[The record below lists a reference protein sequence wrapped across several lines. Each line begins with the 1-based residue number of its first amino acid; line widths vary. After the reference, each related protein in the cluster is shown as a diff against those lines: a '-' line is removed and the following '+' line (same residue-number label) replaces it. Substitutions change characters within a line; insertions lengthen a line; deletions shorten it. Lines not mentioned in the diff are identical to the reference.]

1 MNKAFSGFFS
11 DPPPGPFDVYRKP
24 VKFREDVAKG
34 RQILGAPPNQL
45 FEKKYERIFEG
56 EALTEPW
63 RDEAKQRI
71 KDEKRK
77 IGGRMLPTS
86 PSKKHSTPGDWY
98 GCFAKS
104 SYFSPQLKMEA
115 RKKTPVPPNMKIK
128 PNPLGG
134 PGYADICLSPYPSYS
149 HEPYDRVGRVV
160 GKKVV
165 SEGRFLTTSAP
176 LDYFPPNPYGDEE
189 PGPTYVRPVEI
200 ARKTLGTA
208 RFYIPFP
215 KKPGGSHDGCFSKF
229 PEYTGDPYVK
239 AKGRA
244 AAQPK
249 FISGGPF
256 LRSKYT
262 NSAFR
267 HYKITSMKN
276 KSRKSTITNKN
287 QKIHDKDDWQ
297 SALDSIS
304 INDDHWWCIVTMM
317 VETIVE
323 HGRYIFL
330 FNEVV
335 EEDEQACIYSLSY
348 QKTIDTVRALSKQD
362 PEKCPAVESI
372 CHYANMVLRENN
384 GHLSTWLI
392 ARLIKYLIYR
402 AKIEHVG
409 RLKVQADLDRKIDEE
424 CRTIQNTDS
433 STSSSRST
441 TELRRAYSNETEYML
456 NGKVNTCLH
465 VDNVPFD
472 GTKLCIVLSGFRN
485 PDLPPELLS
494 VGVPLT
500 CILEIK
506 HSGEQFVAYRETE
519 EKDTTTRDKTYSF
532 EDFRIDKTELLEF
545 WRVTHERF
553 ANLSVYPT
561 YSNITILT
569 VRPSVFPEMINTT
582 EKESLKRDMYDKV
595 LLTLYHL
602 NDLCRQHAKYLKSMK
617 LEEGIDKTD
626 ETIDS
631 KIYEDTLNGIPNE
644 YINVPLI
651 LSAILL
657 QVEHNL
663 ATSSDKR
670 SHVNHDTGFND
681 ADTRHENTSTTAER
695 SPVFNTQDKLK
706 LLDLE
711 HELTDEYV
719 DDPSQRESSQPSDLE
734 VIPYGDTLS
743 MIVRHF
749 LNGRPTHLD
758 DAVLRVLRDPRII
771 SVWRNHEAPTRSR
784 SDMCFRHIDNI
795 ARAFNQGQAV
805 SREEVIHYLHLL
817 MFDQMIFSEG
827 SRVAKARLSVQPPRD
842 ELSELKHERSRIK
855 RARSVPN
862 FTSLPI
868 AISSPR
874 RSKSDTEIDY
884 CKSVVAF
891 AECPLLF
898 ALTDARETLL
908 PGYLR
913 KNVFEKR
920 SYERPSLEEYEDVEL
935 LSSRVFPQVAHEC
948 FQSFDRF
955 AARYFEPTDSMLL
968 YFSDNNAVA
977 SASEE
982 RCLSSIRTPVGLHEF
997 CKYIAKEEEE
1007 SWMKREQETRQSRRM
1022 DLTGRFMKKSTEV
1035 EGDAITFD
1043 DECFMLP
1050 DSLKARHLKKTPS
1063 RDGRKKIFETKEF
1076 EEATTTVRNVEGKKM
1091 TRQKRNEAPMAN
1103 NGSKRADGRV
1113 MSGKT
1118 SMTEKK
1124 SDTKIDDVD
1133 TSFLPVKKILSSQ
1146 CVETNGPYDFVG
1158 YDLGGL
1164 RVQVIHHSKK
1174 FLLDDDT
1181 SVRVELEDWLHGN
1194 RDLRIAVTLPHCTLR
1209 LSDGTSNEH
1218 DSLITG
1224 AFAAGEVLRYSV
1236 VNYDGRCYEV
1246 LNDLVVSEHDRLLV
1260 RTTSD
1265 YEVNEVFTRRADGTD
1280 TLLRSN
1286 GELVVTF
1293 PDSTRIITG
1302 YMIEEQPVIC
1312 EWTENELR
1320 RYFGVTETKEYGDR
1334 ATSAISSDSE
1344 FSRVDS
1350 APYVVGRR
1358 EIPRGL
1364 SIADGFVSILL
1375 TFRTE
1380 HKDHATVS
1388 YDQSAVSCTLS
1399 MPGNFRVSISRRGHY
1414 EVSIGD
1420 EVNLKISDDDVI
1432 FWKTCA
1438 TCGGSTTSTYKFRES
1453 SEVGLRTILTTDD
1466 ILGNVLEVKSDGTT
1480 RYYRGDDRRY
1490 VRRGRECNDDILD
1503 RGEERRSNDEED
1515 ASSGARIHCK
1525 HERYCETLKFPARS
1539 QYRIFAMNRDL
1550 TACEY
1555 LHRSVRREQ
1564 EVAAAVFGD
1573 EMSMIQY
1580 PISRRPELH
1589 RLITFVPVKPEL
1601 GSKEIFCQYR
1611 ATSDK
1616 RTDYDR
1622 IELPRSTYSFPYNWL
1637 FPFGKKVVSERTR
1650 NEVLAKRN
1658 EQSLP
1663 KLLRVRVFFGI
1674 KGADRSVLID
1684 MQRAMGRY
1692 WMSVLH
1698 DSDKCRLFYAT
1709 GSSRPCEVENDY
1721 RSSEDGLRELA
1732 VGVKGSID
1740 VETYV
1745 RSLRGKLIKVS
1756 TKAPR
1761 QSSRLAELLRQR
1773 SSMKEEYE

>member
-1 MNKAFSGFFS
+1 
-11 DPPPGPFDVYRKP
+11 
-24 VKFREDVAKG
+24 
-34 RQILGAPPNQL
+34 
-45 FEKKYERIFEG
+45 
-56 EALTEPW
+56 
-63 RDEAKQRI
+63 
-71 KDEKRK
+71 
-77 IGGRMLPTS
+77 
-86 PSKKHSTPGDWY
+86 
-98 GCFAKS
+98 
-104 SYFSPQLKMEA
+104 
-115 RKKTPVPPNMKIK
+115 
-128 PNPLGG
+128 
-134 PGYADICLSPYPSYS
+134 
-149 HEPYDRVGRVV
+149 
-160 GKKVV
+160 
-165 SEGRFLTTSAP
+165 
-176 LDYFPPNPYGDEE
+176 
-189 PGPTYVRPVEI
+189 
-200 ARKTLGTA
+200 
-208 RFYIPFP
+208 
-215 KKPGGSHDGCFSKF
+215 
-229 PEYTGDPYVK
+229 
-239 AKGRA
+239 
-244 AAQPK
+244 
-249 FISGGPF
+249 
-256 LRSKYT
+256 
-262 NSAFR
+262 
-267 HYKITSMKN
+267 MKN

-287 QKIHDKDDWQ
+287 QKIHNKDDWQ

-330 FNEVV
+330 FNEAV
-335 EEDEQACIYSLSY
+335 EEDEQAYIYSLSY

-424 CRTIQNTDS
+424 CRTIQNTDG
-433 STSSSRST
+433 STSSRST
-441 TELRRAYSNETEYML
+441 TEPRRAYSNETEYML

-506 HSGEQFVAYRETE
+506 HPGEQYVAYRETE
-519 EKDTTTRDKTYSF
+519 EKDTTTRDKTHSF
-532 EDFRIDKTELLEF
+532 EDCRIDKTELLEF

-553 ANLSVYPT
+553 ANLSVYTT

-595 LLTLYHL
+595 LLTLCHL

-644 YINVPLI
+644 YINVSLI

-670 SHVNHDTGFND
+670 SPVDHGTGFND

-711 HELTDEYV
+711 YELTDEYV

-1007 SWMKREQETRQSRRM
+1007 NWMKREQETRQSRRM

-1035 EGDAITFD
+1035 EGDAIIFD

-1050 DSLKARHLKKTPS
+1050 DSLKARHLKKAPS

-1174 FLLDDDT
+1174 FLLDGDT
-1181 SVRVELEDWLHGN
+1181 SVRVELEDWLHGD

-1209 LSDGTSNEH
+1209 LSDGVSRRQSADTFHLTTKRGIVLGFHRNRRKLEFRIEKGNSRQSVAAERSGKIIDSTETRSNGSIVDVQPSKQRVPLARELVTTSNEH

-1293 PDSTRIITG
+1293 PGIHI
-1302 YMIEEQPVIC
+1302 
-1312 EWTENELR
+1312 
-1320 RYFGVTETKEYGDR
+1320 
-1334 ATSAISSDSE
+1334 
-1344 FSRVDS
+1344 
-1350 APYVVGRR
+1350 YV
-1358 EIPRGL
+1358 
-1364 SIADGFVSILL
+1364 
-1375 TFRTE
+1375 
-1380 HKDHATVS
+1380 
-1388 YDQSAVSCTLS
+1388 
-1399 MPGNFRVSISRRGHY
+1399 
-1414 EVSIGD
+1414 
-1420 EVNLKISDDDVI
+1420 
-1432 FWKTCA
+1432 
-1438 TCGGSTTSTYKFRES
+1438 
-1453 SEVGLRTILTTDD
+1453 
-1466 ILGNVLEVKSDGTT
+1466 
-1480 RYYRGDDRRY
+1480 
-1490 VRRGRECNDDILD
+1490 
-1503 RGEERRSNDEED
+1503 
-1515 ASSGARIHCK
+1515 
-1525 HERYCETLKFPARS
+1525 
-1539 QYRIFAMNRDL
+1539 
-1550 TACEY
+1550 
-1555 LHRSVRREQ
+1555 
-1564 EVAAAVFGD
+1564 
-1573 EMSMIQY
+1573 
-1580 PISRRPELH
+1580 
-1589 RLITFVPVKPEL
+1589 
-1601 GSKEIFCQYR
+1601 
-1611 ATSDK
+1611 
-1616 RTDYDR
+1616 
-1622 IELPRSTYSFPYNWL
+1622 
-1637 FPFGKKVVSERTR
+1637 
-1650 NEVLAKRN
+1650 
-1658 EQSLP
+1658 
-1663 KLLRVRVFFGI
+1663 
-1674 KGADRSVLID
+1674 
-1684 MQRAMGRY
+1684 
-1692 WMSVLH
+1692 
-1698 DSDKCRLFYAT
+1698 
-1709 GSSRPCEVENDY
+1709 
-1721 RSSEDGLRELA
+1721 
-1732 VGVKGSID
+1732 
-1740 VETYV
+1740 
-1745 RSLRGKLIKVS
+1745 
-1756 TKAPR
+1756 
-1761 QSSRLAELLRQR
+1761 
-1773 SSMKEEYE
+1773 

>member
-1 MNKAFSGFFS
+1 
-11 DPPPGPFDVYRKP
+11 
-24 VKFREDVAKG
+24 
-34 RQILGAPPNQL
+34 
-45 FEKKYERIFEG
+45 
-56 EALTEPW
+56 
-63 RDEAKQRI
+63 
-71 KDEKRK
+71 
-77 IGGRMLPTS
+77 
-86 PSKKHSTPGDWY
+86 
-98 GCFAKS
+98 
-104 SYFSPQLKMEA
+104 
-115 RKKTPVPPNMKIK
+115 
-128 PNPLGG
+128 
-134 PGYADICLSPYPSYS
+134 
-149 HEPYDRVGRVV
+149 
-160 GKKVV
+160 
-165 SEGRFLTTSAP
+165 
-176 LDYFPPNPYGDEE
+176 
-189 PGPTYVRPVEI
+189 
-200 ARKTLGTA
+200 
-208 RFYIPFP
+208 
-215 KKPGGSHDGCFSKF
+215 
-229 PEYTGDPYVK
+229 
-239 AKGRA
+239 
-244 AAQPK
+244 
-249 FISGGPF
+249 
-256 LRSKYT
+256 
-262 NSAFR
+262 
-267 HYKITSMKN
+267 MKN

-297 SALDSIS
+297 SALESIS

-330 FNEVV
+330 FNEAV
-335 EEDEQACIYSLSY
+335 EEDEQACIYFLSY

-441 TELRRAYSNETEYML
+441 TKLRRAYSNETEYML

-500 CILEIK
+500 CILEFK

-681 ADTRHENTSTTAER
+681 VDTRHENTSTTAER

-719 DDPSQRESSQPSDLE
+719 DDPSQRESSQPSDLD

-771 SVWRNHEAPTRSR
+771 SVWWNHEAPTRSR

-827 SRVAKARLSVQPPRD
+827 SRVAEARLSVQPPRD

-1181 SVRVELEDWLHGN
+1181 SVRVELEDWLHGD

-1209 LSDGTSNEH
+1209 LSDGVSRRQSADTFHLTTKRGIVLGFHRNRRKLGAAREICRNFLRNGTVLKYLDDNTVVIFRPNGVIVTCMNFDKPQSRDESIRETAPKKFRIEKGNSRQSVAAERSGKIIDSTETRSNGSIVDVQPSKQRTSNEH

-1293 PDSTRIITG
+1293 PDGTRIITG

-1312 EWTENELR
+1312 EWTENELW

-1358 EIPRGL
+1358 EMPRGL
-1364 SIADGFVSILL
+1364 SIANGFVSILL

-1453 SEVGLRTILTTDD
+1453 SEIGLRTILTTDD

-1490 VRRGRECNDDILD
+1490 VRRGRECNDDILE

-1611 ATSDK
+1611 
-1616 RTDYDR
+1616 
-1622 IELPRSTYSFPYNWL
+1622 
-1637 FPFGKKVVSERTR
+1637 
-1650 NEVLAKRN
+1650 
-1658 EQSLP
+1658 
-1663 KLLRVRVFFGI
+1663 VR
-1674 KGADRSVLID
+1674 
-1684 MQRAMGRY
+1684 
-1692 WMSVLH
+1692 
-1698 DSDKCRLFYAT
+1698 
-1709 GSSRPCEVENDY
+1709 
-1721 RSSEDGLRELA
+1721 
-1732 VGVKGSID
+1732 
-1740 VETYV
+1740 
-1745 RSLRGKLIKVS
+1745 
-1756 TKAPR
+1756 
-1761 QSSRLAELLRQR
+1761 
-1773 SSMKEEYE
+1773 

>member
-1 MNKAFSGFFS
+1 
-11 DPPPGPFDVYRKP
+11 
-24 VKFREDVAKG
+24 
-34 RQILGAPPNQL
+34 
-45 FEKKYERIFEG
+45 
-56 EALTEPW
+56 
-63 RDEAKQRI
+63 
-71 KDEKRK
+71 
-77 IGGRMLPTS
+77 
-86 PSKKHSTPGDWY
+86 
-98 GCFAKS
+98 
-104 SYFSPQLKMEA
+104 
-115 RKKTPVPPNMKIK
+115 
-128 PNPLGG
+128 
-134 PGYADICLSPYPSYS
+134 
-149 HEPYDRVGRVV
+149 
-160 GKKVV
+160 
-165 SEGRFLTTSAP
+165 
-176 LDYFPPNPYGDEE
+176 
-189 PGPTYVRPVEI
+189 
-200 ARKTLGTA
+200 
-208 RFYIPFP
+208 
-215 KKPGGSHDGCFSKF
+215 
-229 PEYTGDPYVK
+229 
-239 AKGRA
+239 
-244 AAQPK
+244 
-249 FISGGPF
+249 
-256 LRSKYT
+256 
-262 NSAFR
+262 
-267 HYKITSMKN
+267 MKN

-287 QKIHDKDDWQ
+287 QKIHNKDDWQ

-330 FNEVV
+330 FNEAV
-335 EEDEQACIYSLSY
+335 EEDEQSCVYSLSY

-362 PEKCPAVESI
+362 PEKCLAVESI

-409 RLKVQADLDRKIDEE
+409 RLKVQVDLDRKIDEE
-424 CRTIQNTDS
+424 CRTIQNTDG
-433 STSSSRST
+433 STSLRST
-441 TELRRAYSNETEYML
+441 TEPRRAYSNETEYML

-485 PDLPPELLS
+485 PDLLPELLN

-506 HSGEQFVAYRETE
+506 HSGEQYVAYRETE

-532 EDFRIDKTELLEF
+532 EDCRIDKNELLEF

-569 VRPSVFPEMINTT
+569 VRPSVFLKMINTT

-602 NDLCRQHAKYLKSMK
+602 NDLCRQHEKYLKSMK

-657 QVEHNL
+657 QVEYNL

-711 HELTDEYV
+711 HELTDECV
-719 DDPSQRESSQPSDLE
+719 DDPSQRESSQPSDLD

-795 ARAFNQGQAV
+795 ARAFNQEQAV

-827 SRVAKARLSVQPPRD
+827 SRVAKARLSVQSPRD

-908 PGYLR
+908 PEYLR
-913 KNVFEKR
+913 KNVYEKR

-982 RCLSSIRTPVGLHEF
+982 KCLSSIRTPVGLHEF

-1007 SWMKREQETRQSRRM
+1007 SWMKREQETRQSRKM

-1035 EGDAITFD
+1035 ESDAIIFD

-1050 DSLKARHLKKTPS
+1050 DSLKTRHLKKAPS

-1076 EEATTTVRNVEGKKM
+1076 EEATTTARNVERKKM

-1124 SDTKIDDVD
+1124 SDTKINDAD
-1133 TSFLPVKKILSSQ
+1133 TSSFLPVKKILSSQ

-1181 SVRVELEDWLHGN
+1181 SVRVELEDWLHGD
-1194 RDLRIAVTLPHCTLR
+1194 RDLRIAVTLPRCTLR
-1209 LSDGTSNEH
+1209 LSDGVSRRQSADTFHLTTKRGIVLGFHRNRRKLEFRIEKGNSRQSVAAERSGKIIDSTETRSNGSIVDVQPSKQRVPLARELVTTSNEH

-1260 RTTSD
+1260 RTTLD

-1293 PDSTRIITG
+1293 PDGTSIITG
-1302 YMIEEQPVIC
+1302 YTIEEQPVIC

-1334 ATSAISSDSE
+1334 AISAISSDSE

-1388 YDQSAVSCTLS
+1388 YDQSAVGCTLS
-1399 MPGNFRVSISRRGHY
+1399 MPDNFRVSISRRGHY
-1414 EVSIGD
+1414 KVSIGD
-1420 EVNLKISDDDVI
+1420 EVNLK
-1432 FWKTCA
+1432 
-1438 TCGGSTTSTYKFRES
+1438 
-1453 SEVGLRTILTTDD
+1453 
-1466 ILGNVLEVKSDGTT
+1466 
-1480 RYYRGDDRRY
+1480 
-1490 VRRGRECNDDILD
+1490 
-1503 RGEERRSNDEED
+1503 
-1515 ASSGARIHCK
+1515 
-1525 HERYCETLKFPARS
+1525 
-1539 QYRIFAMNRDL
+1539 
-1550 TACEY
+1550 
-1555 LHRSVRREQ
+1555 
-1564 EVAAAVFGD
+1564 
-1573 EMSMIQY
+1573 
-1580 PISRRPELH
+1580 
-1589 RLITFVPVKPEL
+1589 
-1601 GSKEIFCQYR
+1601 

-1709 GSSRPCEVENDY
+1709 ESSRPCEVENDY

-1732 VGVKGSID
+1732 VGVKGSTD

-1773 SSMKEEYE
+1773 GSMKEEYEWYKQCMSKRIIVPYFKNIANSCYFLMKNRTDGAVSRKSHPRVVAEDELIDTNKESC